1 MSHQCEDA
9 NYRRY
14 DQPKGVPLRVTAA
27 ERANGNLVEVDPSES
42 VPFKT
47 LKQNPNFR
55 ALTRHHP
62 NKLRG
67 DRAARPGRRGA
78 RRALRRL
85 PRFATIPCPVRW
97 TAFRDPVAIRP
108 GELASVFVGRLRPQS
123 RAEPPTK
130 RAWFGILHAN
140 SEKNDKPVASRGRV
154 ARSKFA
160 GRGIGHH
167 TRARDSA
174 GLRTT
179 RYPRASLGRAGLVWP
194 ARWAPRAS
202 ARGVALVLVLL
213 DGVDAVGVVVGVVGG
228 VAGPVAPPHFAVT

>member
-67 DRAARPGRRGA
+67 DRAELRGRAVAELEGRCAVSLVLRQYPARSDGQLFEIRSQSGRENWRACSWAVSGLS
-78 RRALRRL
+78 RALSLRRS
-85 PRFATIPCPVRW
+85 
-97 TAFRDPVAIRP
+97 
-108 GELASVFVGRLRPQS
+108 ELGSVFSTQTP
-123 RAEPPTK
+123 K
-130 RAWFGILHAN
+130 
-140 SEKNDKPVASRGRV
+140 
-154 ARSKFA
+154 
-160 GRGIGHH
+160 
-167 TRARDSA
+167 
-174 GLRTT
+174 RTT
-179 RYPRASLGRAGLVWP
+179 N
-194 ARWAPRAS
+194 RWRLEAA
-202 ARGVALVLVLL
+202 
-213 DGVDAVGVVVGVVGG
+213 
-228 VAGPVAPPHFAVT
+228 